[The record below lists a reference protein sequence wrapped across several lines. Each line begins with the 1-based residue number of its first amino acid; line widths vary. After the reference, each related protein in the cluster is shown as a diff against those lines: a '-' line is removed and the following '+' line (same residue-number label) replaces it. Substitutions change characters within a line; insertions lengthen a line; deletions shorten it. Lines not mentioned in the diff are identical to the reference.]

1 MGERLPNNSFVDL
14 NLVGNDDS
22 NAIVCHTDLTTCCRE
37 SEGQSHGEWQRVGKT
52 QLPYPLYQSNG
63 TRAVELRAYENQ
75 FTGSDYYYRGIYRC
89 AIETTA
95 VNGHMGR
102 ASVYIGLYN
111 ATSGEMHAD

>member
-1 MGERLPNNSFVDL
+1 M
-14 NLVGNDDS
+14 
-22 NAIVCHTDLTTCCRE
+22 TLTLLCATRTSPRAAE
-37 SEGQSHGEWQRVGKT
+37 KVKVKVAVNGRKT